1 MYFITQLVDTKKQ
14 NGLVVLGDFNFSD
27 ILWSNLGGTC
37 NGKGRNSSI
46 AFLDTLSDNYLYQ
59 LTLLPTFGANTLDL
73 VLCDDSTR
81 IFQVN
86 IGPHLSCSSKN
97 ILHYT
102 LNFDY
107 HLNTHLPAPEYEAKR
122 IYSKGN
128 YMDMIT
134 ELNLTD
140 WYTLFENLT
149 TEEAFLQKYN
159 KLVEK
164 HIPVIHVSK
173 SFRFKKAIPKWS
185 NPQIKKI
192 TKEKFKL
199 FSKLRAASKSA
210 AIILRS
216 AYKKKCYEA
225 KKLVAETVLS
235 YEKKIARQCKS
246 NPKLLYSYIND
257 QKKCKDKIR
266 YLVDGKGKQ
275 LINEEDIAN
284 CLNEAFYNSFNT
296 VT

>member
-1 MYFITQLVDTKKQ
+1 MNLLCLLKMRVLAEKAARINEKQ
-14 NGLVVLGDFNFSD
+14 CRCAHSQRLE
-27 ILWSNLGGTC
+27 
-37 NGKGRNSSI
+37 
-46 AFLDTLSDNYLYQ
+46 LDECK
-59 LTLLPTFGANTLDL
+59 LTIRRVGEG
-73 VLCDDSTR
+73 
-81 IFQVN
+81 I
-86 IGPHLSCSSKN
+86 
-97 ILHYT
+97 
-102 LNFDY
+102 
-107 HLNTHLPAPEYEAKR
+107 
-122 IYSKGN
+122 
-128 YMDMIT
+128 
-134 ELNLTD
+134 
-140 WYTLFENLT
+140 
-149 TEEAFLQKYN
+149 EAFLQKYN

-216 AYKKKCYEA
+216 AYKKKCYEV

-266 YLVDGKGKQ
+266 YLVDRKGKQ